1 MSENRPCVI
10 CIAIKGSRLTSA
22 NDPSV
27 PISVHETPPNLG
39 VWSAG
44 EVQPHG
50 LKPEIKSFDLSRT
63 LKSAKVFEAGQI
75 TELPYDQFLMGV
87 QNAMPVASYAIDICV
102 HAEQHL
108 IGDASRCIA
117 GIGVQQIEL
126 NEWAVDA
133 RAATLCKKCERP
145 KTAWQETPGNL
156 ELRQVAA

>member
-63 LKSAKVFEAGQI
+63 LKTAKVFEAGQF
-75 TELPYDQFLMGV
+75 TELPYDQFPMGA
-87 QNAMPVASYAIDICV
+87 QNAMPVASYAIDIRV
-102 HAEQHL
+102 HAEQLL
-108 IGDASRCIA
+108 IGDASRCTA
-117 GIGVQQIEL
+117 GIGAQQIDL
-126 NEWAVDA
+126 NERTLDA
-133 RAATLCKKCERP
+133 RAATLCKKSERP
-145 KTAWQETPGNL
+145 KTAWQETPGIL
-156 ELRQVAA
+156 ERRQVAA